1 MRNENERDRRKK
13 AVPAAFE
20 RFTKKEN
27 PKTEKRASVRDE
39 KRRRKNAAKEVD
51 QEAPNTEKRTR
62 KPNIKELEGRQYERA
77 GGYVKPQGPKKRERP
92 AFGRR
97 DNDSGER
104 RSFRGASGRFEKR
117 NFGPSR
123 GDRHDGGGSRG
134 EGRFSG
140 EEGRGRS
147 NRGEGRFSG
156 EEGRGRSNR
165 GEGRSSFRPQFKGFE
180 RGPELDSEADFFEAA
195 WANRGKSSRKEP
207 KSPLEK
213 RKKAERTL
221 AGDISEPMRLNRFI
235 ALSGV
240 CSRREADNMITKGL
254 VTVNGEVVKELG
266 VKVQNGKDD
275 VVVNGKKLSIRQFV
289 YILMNKPKN
298 VITSTDDEMG
308 RKTVMEIV
316 QHYTSV
322 RVFPVGR
329 LDRNTTGL
337 LLFTNDGEMAKKLTH
352 PSHGFEKL
360 YHVKLDKP
368 VSEDHLAQLRIGVE
382 LEDGLAQVDDIEYV
396 TGAGRNEVG
405 LKIHIGKNR
414 IVRRMFE
421 HLGYEVVM
429 LDRTQ
434 LGPLHK
440 QGLKRGTC
448 RPLTEAEIGFL
459 KMVQ

>member
-1 MRNENERDRRKK
+1 
-13 AVPAAFE
+13 
-20 RFTKKEN
+20 
-27 PKTEKRASVRDE
+27 
-39 KRRRKNAAKEVD
+39 
-51 QEAPNTEKRTR
+51 
-62 KPNIKELEGRQYERA
+62 
-77 GGYVKPQGPKKRERP
+77 
-92 AFGRR
+92 
-97 DNDSGER
+97 
-104 RSFRGASGRFEKR
+104 
-117 NFGPSR
+117 
-123 GDRHDGGGSRG
+123 
-134 EGRFSG
+134 
-140 EEGRGRS
+140 
-147 NRGEGRFSG
+147 
-156 EEGRGRSNR
+156 
-165 GEGRSSFRPQFKGFE
+165 
-180 RGPELDSEADFFEAA
+180 
-195 WANRGKSSRKEP
+195 
-207 KSPLEK
+207 
-213 RKKAERTL
+213 
-221 AGDISEPMRLNRFI
+221 MRLNRFI